1 MSVNFF
7 EKHQATLEGA
17 LKAVQERGYYSPY
30 SESPSPKI
38 YGETAKAD
46 AEARFKALLNND
58 FPLELAGTIG
68 KVGKETSP
76 FGFELNINYP
86 RVDVD
91 QTIKAAQ
98 EAMKAWSKA
107 SVDTRAGVCLE
118 ILARLNKQSFD
129 IAYAVQ
135 HTTGQ
140 AFVMSFQAGGPHA
153 QDRGLEALA
162 YAYAAMKRVP
172 ETTYW
177 EKPQGK
183 NPPLQMNK
191 KFNIIP
197 RGVGLIIG
205 CCTFPTWNTY
215 SALFADLATGN
226 AVLMKPH
233 TGAILPVAW
242 TVKIAREVLAEAG
255 FDPNLITMVANNP
268 GEPAASAL
276 AVRPEVKVIDFTG
289 SSKNGVWLE
298 ENAKQAVVFT
308 EKAGVNC
315 VVIDSTD
322 DFKGM
327 VRNLAFSL
335 SLYTGQMCTAP
346 QNFYIPK
353 DGIKVGDQH
362 LSFDE
367 VAQGI
372 AEGVT
377 KFLDKLGP
385 NAVEVLGAVQN
396 EGVLD
401 RVKKASAELGSVV
414 LESRA
419 LTHPE
424 FPNARVATPLI
435 IKLTSQDQDKFMEE
449 WFGPISFMIATE
461 NTEESLR
468 LAATG
473 SKEHGAITMAVYSQ
487 DEAVLA
493 QAEEAAIEGGVALSC
508 NLTGG
513 VFVNQSAAFS
523 DYHVSGANPAGNA
536 CLADDA
542 FVASRFRVVQ
552 VRSHSKADA

>member
-1 MSVNFF
+1 MAANFF
-7 EKHQATLEGA
+7 EKHQTTLAGA
-17 LKAVQERGYYSPY
+17 LKAIQERNFFSPY
-30 SESPSPKI
+30 SEMPSPKI
-38 YGETAKAD
+38 YGETAKD
-46 AEARFKALLNND
+46 EAEANFKAWLHQD

-76 FGFELNINYP
+76 FGFELAIHYP

-91 QTIKAAQ
+91 QTIQAAQ
-98 EAMKAWSKA
+98 VAMQTWSKA
-107 SVDTRAGVCLE
+107 SVDVRAGVCLE
-118 ILARLNKQSFD
+118 ILDRLNKKSFE
-129 IAYAVQ
+129 IAFAVQ

-140 AFVMSFQAGGPHA
+140 AFLMSFQAGGPHA

-172 ETTYW
+172 ETAYW

-191 KFNIIP
+191 KFNLIP
-197 RGVGLIIG
+197 RGIGLIIG

-215 SALFADLATGN
+215 SALFANLATGN

-233 TGAILPVAW
+233 TGSILPVAI
-242 TVKIAREVLAEAG
+242 TIKIIREVLTEAG
-255 FDPNLITMVANNP
+255 FDPNLVTMVANNP

-276 AVRPEVKVIDFTG
+276 AVRPEVKIIDFTG
-289 SSKNGVWLE
+289 SSKNGLWLE
-298 ENAKQAVVFT
+298 ENAKQALVFT

-327 VRNLAFSL
+327 IRNIAFSL

-353 DGIKVGDQH
+353 EGIQAGDQH
-362 LSFDE
+362 LSFEE
-367 VAQGI
+367 VVQGI

-401 RVKKASAELGSVV
+401 RVKKAATLGEVA

-419 LTHPE
+419 LDHPV

-449 WFGPISFMIATE
+449 WFGPVSFMIATE
-461 NTEESLR
+461 NTAESLR

-487 DEAVLA
+487 DDAVLA

-536 CLADDA
+536 CLSDDA

-552 VRSHSKADA
+552 VRAHPKANA